1 MSFSFLLQ
9 ELHQRVTE
17 KIKTA
22 KAHRRIMTI
31 MIAAV
36 LVTIVFFAVK
46 TNLGQSPAVG
56 TSTPASNTMQSTG
69 SAAQPNGGNQ
79 TETAMQTKTLK
90 RIENVASILGI
101 AVLTSGGMI
110 IYYQKKK
117 NRVAPLPVLRSEGET
132 H

>member
-1 MSFSFLLQ
+1 MSVFQYFSGF
-9 ELHQRVTE
+9 
-17 KIKTA
+17 
-22 KAHRRIMTI
+22 
-31 MIAAV
+31 
-36 LVTIVFFAVK
+36 FFAVK
-46 TNLGQSPAVG
+46 TNLARSPAVV
-56 TSTPASNTMQSTG
+56 TSAPGNNIEQSTG

-79 TETAMQTKTLK
+79 TETAMQPKTLK

-117 NRVAPLPVLRSEGET
+117 NRVAPLPVLRSEEET